1 MSDSRESRYGLL
13 LAIVLCC
20 VCTADVR
27 AESGAIPELVAICA
41 GCHGEK
47 GLAISHPSS
56 PIIAGIPAQHF
67 EEALYSYQDGA
78 RQCEIEPAMCAAVS
92 NLQEEQ
98 IVELADYFSAIPRV
112 DSTELYDNALAEI
125 GEVIH
130 NDRCARCHTH
140 PEDEDAAESLGIPLN
155 GQRSAYLRYALE
167 GYLNGRRTTLAPRM
181 AEAMDGFDDKDIESL
196 LHYYASHRSPE

>member
-1 MSDSRESRYGLL
+1 MFDSRLFRCEML
-13 LAIVLCC
+13 LALALFLACTTSVQAEAAPAVLA
-20 VCTADVR
+20 VCA
-27 AESGAIPELVAICA
+27 S
-41 GCHGEK
+41 CHGEN

-67 EEALYSYQDGA
+67 EEAIYSYQDGA

-98 IVELADYFSAIPRV
+98 IVELADYFGAIPRV
-112 DSTELYDNALAEI
+112 DSSELFDNALAEI

-130 NDRCARCHTH
+130 NDRCARCHVH

-181 AEAMDGFDDKDIESL
+181 AEAMDGFDDKDIEAL